1 MEAKPRPGTPAV
13 AYLRVSSQG
22 QVGGHGFARQREAI
36 RDFAKSA
43 GYVLVAEYA
52 DAWTGT
58 DANRPAFAEM
68 LGELLA
74 NGCRTVIVE
83 SLDRFARDLG
93 VQLALLAKLRES
105 GVALVSAATGED
117 VTAAMAGDP
126 MREAMVLVQGVFS
139 QVEKRRLVAKLR
151 KAREAIREKGT
162 RCDGRKPYGEHT
174 DPAQAVR
181 ERTILDR
188 IRALRRGR
196 MTWRAVAAQLNSE
209 GLTTR
214 KGTPWTPGAAH
225 AALNRRRKEFASS

>member
-1 MEAKPRPGTPAV
+1 MDSTPIPAV

-22 QVGGHGFARQREAI
+22 QVAGHGFPRQREAV
-36 RDFAKSA
+36 RTFAASA
-43 GYVLVAEYA
+43 GFRLVGEYR

-58 DANRPAFAEM
+58 DAERPAFAEM

-93 VQLALLAKLRES
+93 VQLALLAKLKAS

-126 MREAMVLVQGVFS
+126 MREAMVLVQGVFA

-151 KAREAIREKGT
+151 KARQAVRARGE
-162 RCDGRKPYGEHT
+162 RCEGRKPYGQHQDDAAAASER
-174 DPAQAVR
+174 AVV
-181 ERTILDR
+181 DR
-188 IRALRRGR
+188 IRALRRAR
-196 MTWRAVAAQLNSE
+196 QTWRDVARTLNAE
-209 GLTTR
+209 GFATR
-214 KGTPWTPGAAH
+214 KGTEWTSGSAFRVLRPKKTAA
-225 AALNRRRKEFASS
+225 KS